1 MYVPSSSHPSD
12 SCRQSYEDSFIDY
25 FVQWIFYNG
34 PGSGF
39 GVGDT
44 VVNGTLSLTLRN
56 SPYAQED
63 RHVIKQLHYRERE
76 KGLDRARQGIH
87 NMALNSD
94 LEGQTRKA
102 SWRRQCLIRDWKV
115 EHDLMGTDSRRR
127 V

>member
-1 MYVPSSSHPSD
+1 MPRKIDMSSS
-12 SCRQSYEDSFIDY
+12 SYTIYIYIE
-25 FVQWIFYNG
+25 
-34 PGSGF
+34 
-39 GVGDT
+39 
-44 VVNGTLSLTLRN
+44 
-56 SPYAQED
+56 
-63 RHVIKQLHYRERE
+63 RERD